1 MPSRVSSTIR
11 HLRRA
16 DRLFS
21 SFSITMRPCQ
31 SCVSR
36 GLLCVVSE
44 LSEHCEQCF
53 RSKRSCELAPPDIE
67 MERLLRQKK
76 ELFDKAMEAKAK
88 ATRFAKQHRLVVRKL
103 RELDRREEQNILELE
118 IDEIMADKTVK
129 MEGASATGPPL
140 KSFPNLPPFSPFQVS
155 QGSANRTPVSPLRS
169 K

>member
-1 MPSRVSSTIR
+1 MLSRVSSTIR

-36 GLLCVVSE
+36 GLFCVISE

-53 RSKRSCELAPPDIE
+53 RNKRSCELAPPDAK
-67 MERLLRQKK
+67 MERLFRQKK
-76 ELFDKAMEAKAK
+76 DLFDKAMEAKAK
-88 ATRFAKQHRLVVRKL
+88 ATRFAKQHCLMVRKL

-118 IDEIMADKTVK
+118 IDKIMADRVMK

-140 KSFPNLPPFSPFQVS
+140 ESFPNLPPFNPSQVS
-155 QGSANRTPVSPLRS
+155 QGSANRTPVSPFRS
-169 K
+169 G